1 MFELTIDEYFY
12 LKVLMLWIGLMPTIG
27 FFLAILLG
35 KTK

>member
-1 MFELTIDEYFY
+1 MFELIIDEYFY
-12 LKVLMLWIGLMPTIG
+12 LKVFMLYIGLTPTIG